1 MLERVS
7 TELMPDTAVVLS
19 GRLSIREE
27 EEPKLMLDTVEPL
40 YTDAELDQMSENG
53 ALSPAVKQLLP
64 GNTLYLRLP
73 SDSAIGMV
81 QPILQRFSGRKPVV
95 LYIESTGA
103 KLRAPQNLFV
113 SPTQELV
120 DTLSDM
126 LGAKNVVIE
135 IRQKAELL
143 SNSSFLLIPLFLVGQ
158 RRRVL
163 IELRHIY
170 DVIPHKAMRLAG
182 GRHDLVPRFFLHA
195 RVLGENLQF
204 HAVAELANHR
214 RVGQRLFADV
224 RGRGSS
230 SPCR

>member
-1 MLERVS
+1 
-7 TELMPDTAVVLS
+7 
-19 GRLSIREE
+19 
-27 EEPKLMLDTVEPL
+27 MLDTVEPL

-113 SPTQELV
+113 SPT

-126 LGAKNVVIE
+126 LGAKNVVL
-135 IRQKAELL
+135 K
-143 SNSSFLLIPLFLVGQ
+143 
-158 RRRVL
+158 
-163 IELRHIY
+163 
-170 DVIPHKAMRLAG
+170 
-182 GRHDLVPRFFLHA
+182 
-195 RVLGENLQF
+195 
-204 HAVAELANHR
+204 
-214 RVGQRLFADV
+214 
-224 RGRGSS
+224 
-230 SPCR
+230 

>member
-1 MLERVS
+1 MLSLEKNVTGLYISGHPLGDYSKALSALDMNTARLTELLESPDHGLSFDGQRVRMGGMLTEVRQKATKAGNLMGFATLEDLTGTIEALVFPRVLERVS

-126 LGAKNVVIE
+126 LGAKNV
-135 IRQKAELL
+135 EL
-143 SNSSFLLIPLFLVGQ
+143 
-158 RRRVL
+158 
-163 IELRHIY
+163 
-170 DVIPHKAMRLAG
+170 K
-182 GRHDLVPRFFLHA
+182 
-195 RVLGENLQF
+195 
-204 HAVAELANHR
+204 
-214 RVGQRLFADV
+214 
-224 RGRGSS
+224 
-230 SPCR
+230 